1 LNIKKCVLIPAVAGR
16 DSYGGSNS
24 KRETMTAILLL
35 LGIIIMGY
43 CLFNMT
49 FNGLLILGFAL
60 FFWGLYRVLKED
72 KE

>member
-1 LNIKKCVLIPAVAGR
+1 
-16 DSYGGSNS
+16 
-24 KRETMTAILLL
+24 MTAILLL
-35 LGIIIMGY
+35 LGILIIGY